1 MAEERFD
8 PLAIQD
14 VDDEIFTEQATLQK
28 EDSYFSWKQQ
38 FEFINIFMMILG
50 LPLTTIFILINL

>member
-14 VDDEIFTEQATLQK
+14 VDDEIFTEQSNITERGLIFQLEATV
-28 EDSYFSWKQQ
+28 W
-38 FEFINIFMMILG
+38 IL
-50 LPLTTIFILINL
+50 